1 MEDILKHWWLLL
13 VGGLLFLVLGFVSLA
28 YPMTALLSVALYI
41 GLIALATG
49 IMSLAFAFSN
59 MSAGGW
65 GWRLFEGIVDVLFGL
80 VMLIHPMISAALIPV
95 IIGIWVLSG
104 D

>member
-65 GWRLFEGIVDVLFGL
+65 GWRLFRRNCRRTVRFGHVDPSV
-80 VMLIHPMISAALIPV
+80 ISAALFPV
-95 IIGIWVLSG
+95 ITGYGSLSG